1 MEDYQMEH
9 DMDYGM
15 LEYSD
20 SMIDTDSDYSE
31 SALTAQQQWDESVK
45 QITGLFN
52 LVLLPLLG
60 KILGR
65 RMSKVIWAK
74 FADWYW

>member
-1 MEDYQMEH
+1 
-9 DMDYGM
+9 MDEYEAYS
-15 LEYSD
+15 EYSE
-20 SMIDTDSDYSE
+20 SIVETDSEYGD

-52 LVLLPLLG
+52 MILLPLLG

-65 RMSKVIWAK
+65 RASKVIWAK
-74 FADWYW
+74 FANWYW